1 MIHSIIHVQ
10 YAIFYNILCR
20 LRILKVKILS
30 PPSRFKRQLTQA
42 PSGWFLVQA
51 LARSGLQPKDH
62 SPAHRPE
69 DAKYSD
75 TCGGQAP

>member
-1 MIHSIIHVQ
+1 MDATSPSTFPLARAEAPAAGHTRH
-10 YAIFYNILCR
+10 
-20 LRILKVKILS
+20 